1 MNKILL
7 LLLLLLFK
15 SPVNAQYI
23 EGWMNS
29 GVIDDSPLKTSP
41 WKSSVKTDYV
51 AEYSFGFS
59 ESESTLEIKLIKGKY
74 SVKLTGGYFDKKGQW
89 KKIDKNLSNV
99 KISNGRL
106 YSNQL
111 SAKFVNVFIEY
122 ITNSSIEDSTTT
134 TTQPKSSYHQG
145 LQILNEWTRLGKNE
159 IGLKADATLR

>member
-7 LLLLLLFK
+7 FLLLLLLFK

-23 EGWMNS
+23 EHLENS
-29 GVIDDSPLKTSP
+29 GEIDDSKPLKTSP
-41 WKSSVKTDYV
+41 WKSSIKRDYV
-51 AEYSFGFS
+51 GEYSFGFS

-89 KKIDKNLSNV
+89 NEDIKTLSNV
-99 KISNGRL
+99 NISNGRL

-122 ITNSSIEDSTTT
+122 IFDSSIIYSS

-145 LQILNEWTRLGKNE
+145 LQIMSEWNGLGKDE
-159 IGLKADATLR
+159 IGLKRDY

>member
-7 LLLLLLFK
+7 FFLLLLFK

-23 EGWMNS
+23 ESLMNS
-29 GVIDDSPLKTSP
+29 GVIDDSKPLQTSP

-51 AEYSFGFS
+51 GEYSFGFS

-99 KISNGRL
+99 NISNGRL

-111 SAKFVNVFIEY
+111 SGKFVNVFIEY
-122 ITNSSIEDSTTT
+122 ITDSSIENSTSI
-134 TTQPKSSYHQG
+134 QQKSSYHQG
-145 LQILNEWTRLGKNE
+145 LQILNEWSGLGKNE
-159 IGLKADATLR
+159 IGLKRDY

>member
-7 LLLLLLFK
+7 LSFLLLLSKF
-15 SPVNAQYI
+15 SVNAQYI
-23 EGWMNS
+23 GTSEINAS
-29 GVIDDSPLKTSP
+29 QLSP
-41 WKSSVKTDYV
+41 WKSTIKKNYV
-51 AEYSFGFS
+51 GNYAFGFS
-59 ESESTLEIKLIKGKY
+59 EGESTLEIKIVNGFYSAKLISGDWD
-74 SVKLTGGYFDKKGQW
+74 TDKGQC
-89 KKIDKNLSNV
+89 KKVTKTLSNV
-99 KISNGRL
+99 SISNGRL

-159 IGLKADATLR
+159 IGLK